1 MENNQIAVI
10 IIIAVVLLFLFG
22 GFGMIGC
29 NNYGMGGMMNWMI
42 GGGFGTMWIFGSIIW
57 ILIII
62 AFVLF
67 IMWLIKQ
74 LQNTGKKNNGKR
86 R

>member
-1 MENNQIAVI
+1 MENKENNQIAVI
-10 IIIAVVLLFLFG
+10 VIIAVVLLFLFG
-22 GFGMIGC
+22 GFSMVGC
-29 NNYGMGGMMNWMI
+29 NNYGM

-74 LQNTGKKNNGKR
+74 LQNTGKRK
-86 R
+86 